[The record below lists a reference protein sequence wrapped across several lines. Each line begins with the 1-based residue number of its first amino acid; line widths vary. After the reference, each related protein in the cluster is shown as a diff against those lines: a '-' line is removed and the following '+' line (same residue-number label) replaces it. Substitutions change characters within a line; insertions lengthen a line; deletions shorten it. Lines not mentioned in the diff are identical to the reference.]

1 MNEKP
6 ISSQSYLQSEEFL
19 RLMPDPK
26 LREIAQAPCGEYL
39 DLVIEE
45 YEDRIDYVHVIRTP
59 RLRREDDPI
68 EYRYVLSSE
77 SKEDLHNKTAGQRV
91 KDVEERTKRIEQI
104 GKLHG
109 LL

>member
-6 ISSQSYLQSEEFL
+6 LRSESYLQSEEFL

-26 LREIAQAPCGEYL
+26 LQEIAQAPCNHYL
-39 DLVIEE
+39 DLVVEE
-45 YEDRIDYVHVIRTP
+45 YEDRIDYVYVIRHP

-77 SKEDLHNKTAGQRV
+77 SKEDLHNKPAGQRV
-91 KDVEERTKRIEQI
+91 KDMEERTKRIEQI
-104 GKLHG
+104 GELHG